1 MTAREGDEAVLA
13 AFARSR
19 EEHLGHVIG
28 LASVLACIPGTETVQ
43 ANMVRAIIDELM
55 VQFVGA
61 KSDTRA
67 AARSIADRVL
77 ALSRQ
82 TPSPRRKSRAR

>member
-28 LASVLACIPGTETVQ
+28 LASVVACIPGTETVQ

-67 AARSIADRVL
+67 AARGIADRVL